1 METIDIVCKD
11 SFVIKGN
18 LFLANA
24 KCKKDKVV
32 IINSATGISRNLYK
46 NYATYLAEN
55 GFDSLTYDYR
65 GIAESRPKKLRGFKA
80 TFTTWGQNDFTS
92 VLKYVKEKFPQ
103 HKILVLGHS
112 IGGTIIGMSENCNSI
127 SGILNIGAQTSYYK
141 DWSKQ
146 KYKLYFLWHIVFP
159 LVTNLYG
166 YFPGKKL
173 KLLEDIPKGVIKQ
186 WDSRKKNPDMVN
198 QLEKQGHKL
207 FYNQYKGKL
216 LTLAIEDDV
225 IGTKKALKRVY
236 TLFTSANKEIEN
248 IKPNDVGVSAIGH
261 FGFFSRKYETTL
273 WRKSIEW
280 YKKI

>member
-1 METIDIVCKD
+1 MKAIDISCKD
-11 SFVIKGN
+11 GFIIKGN
-18 LFLANA
+18 LFPA
-24 KCKKDKVV
+24 KIECNEDKIV
-32 IINSATGISRNLYK
+32 IINSATGVSRDLYK
-46 NYATYLAEN
+46 NYANHLAQN
-55 GFDSLTYDYR
+55 GFDSLIYDYR
-65 GIAESRPKKLRGFKA
+65 GIAESRPKNLRGFKA
-80 TFTTWGQNDFTS
+80 TFITWGQNDFTS

-103 HKILVLGHS
+103 HKVLVLGHS
-112 IGGTIIGMSENCNSI
+112 IGGTIIGMSEDCNSI
-127 SGILNIGAQTSYYK
+127 NGIINIGAQTSYYK
-141 DWSKQ
+141 DWGNQ

-159 LVTNLYG
+159 LVTNIYG

-173 KLLEDIPKGVIKQ
+173 KLLEDIPKDVIKQ
-186 WDSRKKNPDMVN
+186 WNSRKKNPDMVN

-236 TLFTSANKEIEN
+236 TLFTSANKEIKY
-248 IKPNDVGVSAIGH
+248 IKPQDVGVSKIGH

-273 WRKSIEW
+273 WKKSIEW